1 VDGAGAGQ
9 LVRASY
15 PPLPR
20 VACSL
25 GTGTSISVL
34 LKTTSKIVFE
44 PRLGPA
50 RSAKRLPLVGGRKTR
65 PLTVWVGLI
74 RKQGSPSNERPH
86 TPWVYSEHPQ
96 TEHATLVVLAS
107 ILLE

>member
-1 VDGAGAGQ
+1 MPAP
-9 LVRASY
+9 ASWCE
-15 PPLPR
+15 PATHLWGR
-20 VACSL
+20 VQSGHWHFDL
-25 GTGTSISVL
+25 R
-34 LKTTSKIVFE
+34 TTKDYYKIVFE

-50 RSAKRLPLVGGRKTR
+50 KSAKRLPLVGGRKTR

-107 ILLE
+107 ILLA